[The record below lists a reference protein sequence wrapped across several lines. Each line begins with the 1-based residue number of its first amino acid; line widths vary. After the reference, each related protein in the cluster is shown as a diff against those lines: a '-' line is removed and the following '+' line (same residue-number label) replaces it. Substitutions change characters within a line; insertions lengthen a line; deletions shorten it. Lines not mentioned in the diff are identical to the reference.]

1 MKLNKGL
8 LVSSIVLLVLL
19 TGFVRLSRIPEPLF
33 PSDYSKMVLAE
44 DGQILRVFLNGQEQW
59 ILPPDEG
66 EIPAKL
72 RTAVLHYED
81 KRFESHWGVDPLA
94 LVRALWQNMTRGG
107 RISGASTITMQVAR
121 LMEPKERT
129 LWNKLRKCARRSGS
143 S

>member
-1 MKLNKGL
+1 M
-8 LVSSIVLLVLL
+8 
-19 TGFVRLSRIPEPLF
+19 F

-107 RISGASTITMQVAR
+107 RISGASTIICR
-121 LMEPKERT
+121 WL
-129 LWNKLRKCARRSGS
+129 G
-143 S
+143 